1 MIRTLRFPLFLCLG
15 LAGCMKTTK
24 PDPLADVTGFCEAW
38 AEQACNAD
46 VVSHCSAAS
55 ANACVAKQ
63 QSFCETLVPASK
75 YSEQGALD
83 CLDAV
88 GKAYEDTVLTAD
100 ERDTVLHLA
109 APCDKVLSGPG
120 NEGDT
125 CTVESDCDTNTGLTC
140 VKKSPTGKGYCYVP
154 KIVGGGL
161 DCSADSDVC
170 DTGFYCSSDSHCI
183 SANTSGE
190 TCSADVPCDPGSRC
204 LTTSGAALG
213 SSDGGSDSGT
223 CQARSALGEACSTDD
238 DCASSICAGA
248 SSTAKGACSQNIVL
262 SFTDPVCDDLR

>member
-1 MIRTLRFPLFLCLG
+1 
-15 LAGCMKTTK
+15 MKTTK

-140 VKKSPTGKGYCYVP
+140 VKKSPTGKGSCYVRP
-154 KIVGGGL
+154 GL
-161 DCSADSDVC
+161 SLFD
-170 DTGFYCSSDSHCI
+170 
-183 SANTSGE
+183 GE
-190 TCSADVPCDPGSRC
+190 RRGPRLERRRQRQRHVP
-204 LTTSGAALG
+204 GAERARRSVQHRRRLRVQHLRRRQL
-213 SSDGGSDSGT
+213 DGK
-223 CQARSALGEACSTDD
+223 RR
-238 DCASSICAGA
+238 
-248 SSTAKGACSQNIVL
+248 V
-262 SFTDPVCDDLR
+262 